1 MMMIRLLTQIGCL
14 GVASERQIAANR
26 SNARKSTGARSK
38 AGKTRARRNACR
50 HGLCSSISSSAA
62 FAKELEQL
70 ARKIAEDTKDQLILQ
85 HALTIAQAELELTR
99 VRRAKVA
106 LIQRVCAFGTLD
118 TGDVLIVEGLAL
130 KPLQVLKILA
140 GGRITNL
147 QRWID
152 PAATLPNQE
161 PDRTAE
167 AIHRALPELL
177 KLDRYERRA
186 SSRRHKAVMAFIG
199 RR

>member
-1 MMMIRLLTQIGCL
+1 M
-14 GVASERQIAANR
+14 
-26 SNARKSTGARSK
+26 
-38 AGKTRARRNACR
+38 AGKMRASRNACR
-50 HGLCSSISSSAA
+50 RGLCSSISSSAA
-62 FAKELEQL
+62 FAKELQQL
-70 ARKIAEDTKDQLILQ
+70 AGRIAGDTKDQLSLQ
-85 HALTIAQAELELTR
+85 RALTIAEADLELSR

-106 LIQRVCAFGTLD
+106 LIQRVCAFGALE

-147 QRWID
+147 QPWID
-152 PAATLPNQE
+152 PAATLPDQE

-167 AIHRALPELL
+167 AIRRVLPELV

-186 SSRRHKAVMAFIG
+186 SSRRHKAVMAFIAG
-199 RR
+199 RRNADNNL

>member
-1 MMMIRLLTQIGCL
+1 M
-14 GVASERQIAANR
+14 ASERQIAANR
-26 SNARKSTGARSK
+26 RNARRSTGARSE
-38 AGKTRARRNACR
+38 AGKTRASRNAYR
-50 HGLCSSISSSAA
+50 HGLCSSISSIAT

-70 ARKIAEDTKDQLILQ
+70 ARRIAGDTKDQLIFQ
-85 HALTIAQAELELTR
+85 HALTIAEAEQQLAR

-106 LIQRVCAFGTLD
+106 LIQQVCAFGALERA
-118 TGDVLIVEGLAL
+118 DVLIVEGFAL

-140 GGRITNL
+140 GRRITNL

-167 AIHRALPELL
+167 AVRRALPELV

-186 SSRRHKAVMAFIG
+186 SSRRHKAIMALITA
-199 RR
+199 RRNAE

>member
-1 MMMIRLLTQIGCL
+1 
-14 GVASERQIAANR
+14 VASERQIAANR
-26 SNARKSTGARSK
+26 SNARRSTGARSK

-70 ARKIAEDTKDQLILQ
+70 ARKIAGDTKDQLILQ

-147 QRWID
+147 QPWID

-167 AIHRALPELL
+167 AIHRALPEFL
-177 KLDRYERRA
+177 KLGRYERRA

-199 RR
+199 RRWRRCHLSSKF

>member
-1 MMMIRLLTQIGCL
+1 
-14 GVASERQIAANR
+14 VASERQIAANR
-26 SNARKSTGARSK
+26 SNARRSTGARSK

-70 ARKIAEDTKDQLILQ
+70 ARKIAGDTKDQLILQ

-147 QRWID
+147 QPD

-167 AIHRALPELL
+167 AIRRALPEFL